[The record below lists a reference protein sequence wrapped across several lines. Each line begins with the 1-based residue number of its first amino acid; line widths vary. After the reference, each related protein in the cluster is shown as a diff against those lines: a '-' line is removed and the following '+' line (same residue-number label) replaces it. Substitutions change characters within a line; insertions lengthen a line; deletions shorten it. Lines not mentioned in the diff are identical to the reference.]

1 MRRFRVGTTFRDI
14 VEPMRNTVLRALV
27 FCIASQSLALAVG
40 NYTDRI
46 IVRDKFTVE
55 ARQYR
60 YFTFATET
68 DGIEVKGRFE
78 AQGGS
83 GNDIEVFLL
92 DRDGFTN
99 WKNGHKVNTWYNS
112 GRVTVA
118 NVYAKIPRGEYYL
131 IFSNTFSLASNK
143 VVTADVRLD

>member
-1 MRRFRVGTTFRDI
+1 
-14 VEPMRNTVLRALV
+14 MRNRIRYALV
-27 FCIASQSLALAVG
+27 LCIATQSIALAVSAHPE
-40 NYTDRI
+40 RS

-60 YFTFATET
+60 SFTFVTET

-83 GNDIEVFLL
+83 GNDIEVILL
-92 DRDGFTN
+92 DHDGFTN
-99 WKNGHKVNTWYNS
+99 WRNGHKANTWYNS
-112 GRVTVA
+112 GQVTVA

-131 IFSNTFSLASNK
+131 VFSNTFSRVS
-143 VVTADVRLD
+143 

>member
-1 MRRFRVGTTFRDI
+1 
-14 VEPMRNTVLRALV
+14 MRNRILCAFALCV
-27 FCIASQSLALAVG
+27 AAQSAALGIGA
-40 NYTDRI
+40 YTEST

-55 ARQYR
+55 PRQYR
-60 YFTFATET
+60 LFTFVTER
-68 DGIEVKGRFE
+68 DSVEVKGRFE

-99 WKNGHKVNTWYNS
+99 WKNRHQANTWYNS

-118 NVYAKIPRGEYYL
+118 NIYAKIPRGEYYL
-131 IFSNTFSLASNK
+131 IFSNMFSLTSNK
-143 VVTADVRLD
+143 VVTADVRMN

>member
-1 MRRFRVGTTFRDI
+1 
-14 VEPMRNTVLRALV
+14 MRNKIVQAFV
-27 FCIASQSLALAVG
+27 ICVAAQLAVAAVPAH
-40 NYTDRI
+40 TEITI
-46 IVRDKFTVE
+46 IRDKFTVE

-60 YFTFATET
+60 LFTFVSQKDSA
-68 DGIEVKGRFE
+68 EVKGRFE

-92 DRDGFTN
+92 DRDGLTN
-99 WKNGHKVNTWYNS
+99 WKNHHQANTFYKS

-118 NVYAKIPRGEYYL
+118 NIYAKVPRGEYYL

-143 VVTADVRLD
+143 VVTADLRLE